1 MMKISV
7 NQIRKINQIYHAAG
21 DPAPQGVDHLVRTI
35 GDQLG
40 AVEEV
45 IPFGD
50 RFEGVIVAR
59 IVSCDDHPDA
69 DRLHICKLDD
79 GGVAQQVERDDNGH
93 VQVVCGAPN
102 VREGLTVAWL
112 PPGSTVPESIGKE
125 PFVLSA
131 RPLRGVVS
139 NGMLASP
146 RELTIGDSHEGIM
159 ELDDNLTPGTLFID
173 AYDLR
178 DGAVIDI
185 ENKMF
190 THRPD
195 CFGAL
200 GVAREIAGIYH
211 QPYRSPEWYRIDPE
225 VPGIEA
231 EELLL
236 TVQNDIPELVPRF
249 TAITMRDITL
259 QPSPVWMQIYL
270 TSVGMR
276 PINNI
281 VDYTNFFMLL
291 TGQPLH
297 AYDYDKVKALSD
309 GDAAAIVVRRP
320 REGEQIT
327 LLNGK
332 TITPRTEA
340 IMIATDRELI
350 GVGGV
355 MGGGDTEVD
364 ENTKNIIL
372 ECATFDMYSI
382 RRTSMEH
389 GLFTDAV
396 TRFNKGQSPLQ
407 NKAVLAKIIDEI
419 RQYAGG
425 KVAGDLIDNNH
436 LPSEVIGRGSLY
448 APVQL
453 TAAFINERLGLT
465 LSSDEISTLL
475 TNVEF
480 SVERQDETLI
490 VTAPFWRTDVAIPED
505 IVEEVGRLYGYDH
518 LPLALPRRDLT
529 PAQRNAL
536 LEIKQQTRTLLARSG
551 ANELLNY
558 SFVHGN
564 LLDKVGQNKADAYRI
579 SNAISP
585 DLQYFRMS
593 LTPSLL
599 EKIHPN
605 IKAGY
610 DRFAVFEIGKAHIKG
625 HVITQDDADDSEGLP
640 KEFERLAFV
649 LAADAKAAKQLS
661 GAAYYEAK
669 KYLEVLLRGLKLGDD
684 LRFEPFDDGDSD
696 VAGVY
701 YQPGRSAKVMLNGRP
716 IGRIGEYKVSVR
728 KSLKLPEYCA
738 GFELSMQQ
746 LLALVARH
754 PKGSYQTMPKFPAV
768 SQDICLKVATDMP
781 YADLHSYVAEA
792 VNKLSPEQTV
802 YTIKPIDIYQRDDDD
817 AHKQITFRLAIASYE
832 RTLTDDE
839 VNAILEQVAEAAANT
854 LHAERI

>member
-1 MMKISV
+1 MKISV
-7 NQIRKINQIYHAAG
+7 NQIRFVNQLYHSAG

-50 RFEGVIVAR
+50 RFEGVIVAKV
-59 IVSCDDHPDA
+59 VSCGNHPDA
-69 DRLHICKLDD
+69 DRLHVCKLDD
-79 GGVAQQVERDDNGH
+79 GGVVQDVERDDNGH

-112 PPGSTVPESIGKE
+112 PPGSTVPESVGKD

-139 NGMLASP
+139 NGMMASP
-146 RELTIGDSHEGIM
+146 RELTIGDSHEGII
-159 ELDDNLTPGTLFID
+159 ELDDDIAPGTSFVD
-173 AYDLR
+173 AYHLR
-178 DGAVIDI
+178 GDVVIDI

-195 CFGAL
+195 CFGML

-211 QPYRSPEWYRIDPE
+211 QPYKSPDWYQINPV

-231 EELLL
+231 DELPL
-236 TVQNDIPELVPRF
+236 TVRNEIPDLVPRF

-259 QPSPVWMQIYL
+259 KPSPVWLQLYL
-270 TSVGMR
+270 TACGLR
-276 PINNI
+276 PINNV
-281 VDYTNFFMLL
+281 VDYTNFFMLE

-297 AYDYDKVKALSD
+297 AYDYDKVAALSD
-309 GDAAAIVVRRP
+309 GDTATIVVRKP
-320 REGEQIT
+320 REDEQIV

-332 TITPRTEA
+332 TITPRSEA
-340 IMIATDRELI
+340 IMIATDRQLI

-364 ENTKNIIL
+364 ENTRNIIL
-372 ECATFDMYSI
+372 ECASFDMYSI

-407 NKAVLAKIIDEI
+407 NKAVLAKIVDEI
-419 RQYAGG
+419 RQYADG
-425 KVAGDLIDNNH
+425 KVAGDLIDDNH
-436 LPSEVIGRGSLY
+436 LPAEAMERGSLY
-448 APVQL
+448 APVRI
-453 TAAFINERLGLT
+453 TAAFINERLGVT
-465 LSSDEISTLL
+465 LNAEEISALL

-480 SVERQDETLI
+480 TVAHDSDGLI
-490 VTAPFWRTDVAIPED
+490 INAPFWRTDIAIPED

-518 LPLALPRRDLT
+518 LPLALPARDLT
-529 PAQRNAL
+529 PARRDDI
-536 LEIKQQTRTLLARSG
+536 LEIKQQIRTVLARSG

-564 LLDKVGQNKADAYRI
+564 LLDKVGQDKGKAFRI

-585 DLQYFRMS
+585 DLQYFRVS

-599 EKIHPN
+599 EKVHAN

-610 DRFAVFEIGKAHIKG
+610 DRFALFEIGKSHSKRQ
-625 HVITQDDADDSEGLP
+625 VIDDDEAGDNNGLP
-640 KEFERLAFV
+640 REFERVAV
-649 LAADAKAAKQLS
+649 VVAADDKAAKDLS

-669 KYLEVLLRGLKLGDD
+669 KYLEVLLAALKVDD
-684 LRFEPFDDGDSD
+684 VQFEPIADNDDDI
-696 VAGVY
+696 ATTY
-701 YQPGRSAKVMLNGRP
+701 YQPGRCANVTVHGVLL
-716 IGRIGEYKVSVR
+716 GRIGEYKTSVR
-728 KSLKLPEYCA
+728 KGLKLPEYCA
-738 GFELSMQQ
+738 GFELSVLT
-746 LLALVARH
+746 LLELTTKGNKTSYRAL
-754 PKGSYQTMPKFPAV
+754 PKFPGV
-768 SQDICLKVATDMP
+768 SQDICLKVPSD
-781 YADLHSYVAEA
+781 VAYGALDSFVTETI
-792 VNKLSPEQTV
+792 KQLSPEQTI
-802 YTIKPIDIYQRDDDD
+802 YTISPVDIYQRDDDVT
-817 AHKQITFRLAIASYE
+817 HKQITFRLTVASYE
-832 RTLTDDE
+832 RTLTDGE
-839 VNAILEQVAEAAANT
+839 VSVMLEKLAAVAADT
-854 LHAERI
+854 FQAERI